1 MSDERTLGEKL
12 ISPHNLTNAEK
23 DEDGVPVVVK
33 VAARAIAQL
42 RVTFILRGSLDET
55 QLNELFDASALFAE
69 WTREQHAELATLR
82 DSKEPPSREEDDL
95 ITIAAICEALY
106 RHGDYMEAA
115 NNVELAEVYDAAAE
129 MIYRGTSL
137 SPDDTKEER

>member
-1 MSDERTLGEKL
+1 MTKQIPKIQRSSLTSRYYIVTKYRDLGNGVCESTGEKYDVTET
-12 ISPHNLTNAEK
+12 IDAIFAT
-23 DEDGVPVVVK
+23 K
-33 VAARAIAQL
+33 VAEVAAPR
-42 RVTFILRGSLDET
+42 
-55 QLNELFDASALFAE
+55 
-69 WTREQHAELATLR
+69 AELASLR

-137 SPDDTKEER
+137 SPDDTKEGK